1 MLFNSILKLI
11 IKYVAIFE
19 FSLKDCSYCNNFEI
33 IYLKLF
39 VINILI
45 TMFFFLDRCK

>member
-33 IYLKLF
+33 TYLKLF
-39 VINILI
+39 VNILI
-45 TMFFFLDRCK
+45 TMFFF